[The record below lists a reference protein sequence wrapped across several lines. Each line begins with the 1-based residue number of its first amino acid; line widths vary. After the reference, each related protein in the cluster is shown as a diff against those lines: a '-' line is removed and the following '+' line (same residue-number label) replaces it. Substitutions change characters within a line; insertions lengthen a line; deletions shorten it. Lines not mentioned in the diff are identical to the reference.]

1 MHPMLNIAI
10 RAARSAGK
18 IIMQGTEQLDKVETQ
33 QKGVN
38 GLVTSIDIAAE
49 EAIIAVVKKSYPDH
63 GFICEESGVQG
74 NAQSEYQWIIDPLD
88 GTTNY
93 IKGIPH
99 FCVSIALKV
108 NGKTEQAVIFDPI
121 RDELFSATRG
131 QGSQFNTYRTR
142 ATKAK
147 DLKGTLIGVA
157 FPFNIPSY
165 KEAYL
170 AIFTEMYDDVASV
183 RQSGSAALD
192 MAYVAA
198 GRLDGFFEIGLKP
211 WNTAAGE
218 LLVKESGAIITD
230 FTGGHNY
237 VSTGNIVAGNPKVVK
252 SLLSK
257 IRPHLTPALSR

>member
-49 EAIIAVVKKSYPDH
+49 EAIIAVVRKSYPDH

-74 NAQSEYQWIIDPLD
+74 NAKSEYQWIVDPLD

-108 NGKTEQAVIFDPI
+108 NGKTEQAVVFDPI

-147 DLKGTLIGVA
+147 DLKGTVIGVA
-157 FPFNIPSY
+157 FPFNSPSY
-165 KEAYL
+165 KATYL
-170 AIFTEMYDDVASV
+170 SIFNEVYDDIASI
-183 RQSGSAALD
+183 RQSGSPALD
-192 MAYVAA
+192 LAYVAA
-198 GRLDGFFEIGLKP
+198 GRIDGYFEIGLKP

-230 FTGGHNY
+230 FTGGHGY
-237 VSTGNIVAGNPKVVK
+237 VATGNIVTGNPKVVK
-252 SLLSK
+252 ALLSK

>member
-33 QKGVN
+33 QKGIN

-74 NAQSEYQWIIDPLD
+74 NSKSEYQWIVDPLD

-108 NGKTEQAVIFDPI
+108 NGKTEQAVVFDPI

-147 DLKGTLIGVA
+147 DLKGTVIGVA
-157 FPFNIPSY
+157 FPFNVTSY
-165 KEAYL
+165 KATYL
-170 AIFTEMYDDVASV
+170 SIFTEMYDDVANV

-192 MAYVAA
+192 LAYVAA

-230 FTGGHNY
+230 FTGGHGY
-237 VSTGNIVAGNPKVVK
+237 ATTGNIVAGNPKVVK

>member
-63 GFICEESGVQG
+63 GFICEESGIQG
-74 NAQSEYQWIIDPLD
+74 NANSEYQWIVDPLD

-108 NGKTEQAVIFDPI
+108 NGKTEQAVVFDPI

-142 ATKAK
+142 VTKAK
-147 DLKGTLIGVA
+147 DLKGTVIGVA
-157 FPFNIPSY
+157 FPFNTPSY
-165 KEAYL
+165 KETYL
-170 AIFTEMYDDVASV
+170 SIFTEMYDDVANV

-230 FTGGHNY
+230 FTGGHGY
-237 VSTGNIVAGNPKVVK
+237 SSTGNIVAGNPKVVK
-252 SLLSK
+252 ALLSK